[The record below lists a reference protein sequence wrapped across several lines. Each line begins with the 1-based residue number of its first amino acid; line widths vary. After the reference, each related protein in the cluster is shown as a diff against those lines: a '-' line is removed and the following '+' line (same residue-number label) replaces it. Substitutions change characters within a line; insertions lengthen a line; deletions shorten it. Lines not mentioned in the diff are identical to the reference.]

1 MLKKMMRI
9 EAVELLKR
17 TNMVLNDDCEIDVKI
32 VYAMSKT
39 KSKLRDIA
47 LEYEEMVTSLN
58 KELRKISIIE
68 TSDRERKEK
77 KEVIEN
83 QLNEYIKEIVEIDVY
98 GIDTDVVPK
107 KGKASLLGT
116 LFYYVKEE

>member
-116 LFYYVKEE
+116 LFY